1 MKTKQARIRQDE
13 IRQELDALAESN
25 SGILK
30 AVDVIEFAKDP
41 KTALHSRFEWD
52 DTQAG
57 HQYRL
62 IQARHIIKQV
72 YITIPERE
80 NIEYQVFVSMP
91 DDRKL
96 PDGGYRTLVDV
107 MSDEEMR
114 KKLLAQAYAEFKLWQ
129 KKYQQLK
136 ELVPVFEKMDQVI
149 NEKELVKV

>member
-1 MKTKQARIRQDE
+1 MRTKQSKIKQDG
-13 IRQELDALAESN
+13 IRQELDGIAESN
-25 SGILK
+25 NGILK
-30 AVDVIEFAKDP
+30 AVDVVEFAKDP
-41 KTALHSRFEWD
+41 KTALHSRFVWD

-62 IQARHIIKQV
+62 IQARHIIKQIYV
-72 YITIPERE
+72 TIPEKE

-91 DDRKL
+91 DDRKN
-96 PDGGYRTLVDV
+96 PDGGYRTLVEV

-136 ELVPVFEKMDQVI
+136 ELAPVFEKMDQVVS
-149 NEKELVKV
+149 EKELVTA